1 MIRTLLFLLAI
12 FSAISLQVTF
22 KAHFASAPVID
33 VTALRAAELQKH
45 NSYRALHGSPAL
57 TLSDSLNT
65 IAQNYADT
73 IANSHNLTHSDAAKN
88 GTYGENLYWG
98 WGYPTLTYLPGT
110 ASDRWY
116 SEQQNY
122 NYATFKTND
131 PTKTV
136 GHFTALIWKSV
147 TSVGFGY
154 TVVAEKEGYAIYVV
168 ANYSPTPNVLGQY
181 ATNVPKPL

>member
-1 MIRTLLFLLAI
+1 MIRTLVFLLAV
-12 FSAISLQVTF
+12 FSALSLQVTF
-22 KAHFASAPVID
+22 KTHFAAAPVID
-33 VTALRAAELQKH
+33 VAALRTAELQKH

-65 IAQNYADT
+65 VAQDYANT
-73 IANSHNLTHSDAAKN
+73 IANNHNMTHSAAAKN

-98 WGYPTLTYLPGT
+98 WGYPTLTYIPGT
-110 ASDRWY
+110 ASDKWY

-131 PTKTV
+131 PTKVV

-154 TVVAEKEGYAIYVV
+154 TVVAEKGGYAIYVV
-168 ANYSPTPNVLGQY
+168 ANYSPTPNVQGQY
-181 ATNVPKPL
+181 ETNVPKLL